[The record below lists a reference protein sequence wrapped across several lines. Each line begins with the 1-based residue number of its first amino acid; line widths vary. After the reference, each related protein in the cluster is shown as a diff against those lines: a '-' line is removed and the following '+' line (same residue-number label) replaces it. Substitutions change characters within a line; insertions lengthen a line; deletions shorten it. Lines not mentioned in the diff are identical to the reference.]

1 MWKAWLGLMKKFFF
15 LSLCASALCL
25 ALPME
30 AQTLSLDSCRA
41 MALRNNKQ
49 LGIARAKQQAAMN
62 VRKSARTKYLP
73 HIDVAGGWMLSS
85 REISILNDE
94 QKSKL
99 SNLGTNAVSS
109 FDGSQVSN
117 LLTDMVQRGV
127 LSPQEAQ
134 KYGQLIST
142 ASQPLAEQF
151 AALGNALGNDIKDA
165 FRTDTR
171 SIILGSVVV
180 NQPVFMGGAI
190 TAANRMADIS
200 EKMAT
205 TSIDASEQNVLYDI
219 DQTYWLVVSL
229 KQKQRLAES
238 YLNLVKKLD
247 EDVNKMIKEGVATRA
262 DGLKVDV
269 KVNEAEMTKT
279 QVDNGLSLAR
289 MLLCQLCGIQISDRV
304 TLVDE
309 TRDDIAVASMNR
321 YNKDMAMESR
331 PELKLLNNAIE
342 LSEQST
348 NIARATMLPQVAI
361 TGGYMISNPNLF
373 NGYEKKFGGMWNI
386 GIMVRVPVLD
396 WGDATYKVRASKIAT
411 NIARLTL
418 DEARE
423 KINLQVNQ
431 CDYRLKEANKKLATA
446 QKNIQRAEENLRCAN
461 IGFKEGVMDATEVM
475 AAQTAWLQAKTQK
488 IDAQI
493 DVCLGEAAM
502 KKAIGMR

>member
-1 MWKAWLGLMKKFFF
+1 
-15 LSLCASALCL
+15 
-25 ALPME
+25 
-30 AQTLSLDSCRA
+30 

-85 REISILNDE
+85 REISLLNND
-94 QKSKL
+94 QKNTL
-99 SNLGTNAVSS
+99 SNLGTAAVGSV
-109 FDGSQVSN
+109 DVSQVSN
-117 LLTDMVQRGV
+117 IITSMVQKGV
-127 LSPQEAQ
+127 LSPAEAQ
-134 KYGQLIST
+134 QYGQMVSGAT
-142 ASQPLAEQF
+142 QQF
-151 AALGNALGNDIKDA
+151 SAYGNALGEKIKDA
-165 FRTDTR
+165 FRSDTR
-171 SIILGSVVV
+171 SIIVGSVVV
-180 NQPVFMGGAI
+180 NQPIFMGGAI

-200 EKMAT
+200 EQMAS

-289 MLLCQLCGIQISDRV
+289 MLLCQLCGIQISDKV
-304 TLVDE
+304 SLVDE
-309 TRDDIAVASMNR
+309 TRDDIAVVSTNR
-321 YNKDMAMESR
+321 YNKQMAMESR
-331 PELKLLNNAIE
+331 PELKLLNNAVE
-342 LSEQST
+342 LSEQT
-348 NIARATMLPQVAI
+348 TAIARATMLPQVAL
-361 TGGYMISNPNLF
+361 TGGFHVSNPNLY
-373 NGYEKKFGGMWNI
+373 NGFEKKFGGIWTV

-423 KINLQVNQ
+423 KIDLQVNQ
-431 CDYRLKEANKKLATA
+431 CDYRLREANKKLTTA

-461 IGFKEGVMDATEVM
+461 LGFKEGVMDATEVM

>member
-1 MWKAWLGLMKKFFF
+1 MMQMKRF
-15 LSLCASALCL
+15 LAFCASALCL
-25 ALPME
+25 VLPLE

-49 LGIARAKQQAAMN
+49 LSIARAKQQAAMN

-85 REISILNDE
+85 REISLLNDE
-94 QKSKL
+94 QKNKL
-99 SNLGTNAVSS
+99 SNLGTAAVGSV
-109 FDGSQVSN
+109 DVSQVSN
-117 LLTDMVQRGV
+117 IITSMVQKGI
-127 LSPQEAQ
+127 LSPAEAQ
-134 KYGQLIST
+134 QYGQMVSGAT
-142 ASQPLAEQF
+142 QQF
-151 AALGNALGNDIKDA
+151 AALGNSLGEKIQDA

-171 SIILGSVVV
+171 SIIVGSVVV

-200 EKMAT
+200 EKMASVT
-205 TSIDASEQNVLYDI
+205 IDASEQNVLYDI
-219 DQTYWLVVSL
+219 DQAYWLVVSL
-229 KQKQRLAES
+229 KQKQRLADS

-289 MLLCQLCGIQISDRV
+289 MLLCQLCGIQINDKV

-309 TRDDIAVASMNR
+309 TRDDIAVAPASR
-321 YNKDMAMESR
+321 YNKQMAMESR
-331 PELKLLNNAIE
+331 PELKLLNNAVE
-342 LSEQST
+342 LSEQT
-348 NIARATMLPQVAI
+348 TTIARATMLPQVAL
-361 TGGYMISNPNLF
+361 TGGFHVSNPNLY
-373 NGYEKKFGGMWNI
+373 NGFEKKFGGIWTV

-396 WGDATYKVRASKIAT
+396 WGGATYKVRASKIAT

-423 KINLQVNQ
+423 KIDLQVNQ
-431 CDYRLKEANKKLATA
+431 CDYRLKEANKKLVTA

-461 IGFKEGVMDATEVM
+461 VGFKEGVMTVTDVM
-475 AAQTAWLQAKTQK
+475 AAQTAWQKAQTQK
-488 IDAQI
+488 LDAEIDLRLAKLSLQKA
-493 DVCLGEAAM
+493 LGN
-502 KKAIGMR
+502 I

>member
-1 MWKAWLGLMKKFFF
+1 MKRFIA
-15 LSLCASALCL
+15 LCASALCL
-25 ALPME
+25 VLPLE

-49 LGIARAKQQAAMN
+49 LGIARAKQQAAIN

-85 REISILNDE
+85 RELSILNSE
-94 QKSKL
+94 QKDKL
-99 SNLGTNAVSS
+99 SNLGTNAIGSVDVSH
-109 FDGSQVSN
+109 VSD
-117 LLTDMVQRGV
+117 LITSMVQKGV
-127 LSPQEAQ
+127 LSPAEAQ
-134 KYGQLIST
+134 QYGQLISGT
-142 ASQPLAEQF
+142 TQHFAE
-151 AALGNALGNDIKDA
+151 LGNSLGNEIKDA

-171 SIILGSVVV
+171 SIIVGSVVV

-200 EKMAT
+200 EKMAN

-331 PELKLLNNAIE
+331 PELKLLNNAVE
-342 LSEQST
+342 LSEQTT
-348 NIARATMLPQVAI
+348 NIARATMLPQVAL

>member
-1 MWKAWLGLMKKFFF
+1 MKRFIA
-15 LSLCASALCL
+15 LCASALCL
-25 ALPME
+25 VLPME

-99 SNLGTNAVSS
+99 SNLGTNAIGSVDVSH
-109 FDGSQVSN
+109 VSD
-117 LLTDMVQRGV
+117 LITSMVQKGV
-127 LSPQEAQ
+127 LSPAEAQ
-134 KYGQLIST
+134 QYGQLISGT
-142 ASQPLAEQF
+142 TQHFAE
-151 AALGNALGNDIKDA
+151 LGNSLGNEIKDA

-171 SIILGSVVV
+171 SIIVGSVVV

-200 EKMAT
+200 EKMAS

-348 NIARATMLPQVAI
+348 NIARATMLPQVAL
-361 TGGYMISNPNLF
+361 TGGFHVSNPNLY
-373 NGYEKKFGGMWNI
+373 NGYEKKFGGIWTV

-461 IGFKEGVMDATEVM
+461 VGFKEGVMDATEVM

>member
-1 MWKAWLGLMKKFFF
+1 M
-15 LSLCASALCL
+15 S
-25 ALPME
+25 E
-30 AQTLSLDSCRA
+30 TTQ
-41 MALRNNKQ
+41 N
-49 LGIARAKQQAAMN
+49 
-62 VRKSARTKYLP
+62 
-73 HIDVAGGWMLSS
+73 
-85 REISILNDE
+85 
-94 QKSKL
+94 
-99 SNLGTNAVSS
+99 
-109 FDGSQVSN
+109 
-117 LLTDMVQRGV
+117 
-127 LSPQEAQ
+127 
-134 KYGQLIST
+134 
-142 ASQPLAEQF
+142 F

-342 LSEQST
+342 LSE
-348 NIARATMLPQVAI
+348 
-361 TGGYMISNPNLF
+361 
-373 NGYEKKFGGMWNI
+373 
-386 GIMVRVPVLD
+386 
-396 WGDATYKVRASKIAT
+396 
-411 NIARLTL
+411 
-418 DEARE
+418 
-423 KINLQVNQ
+423 
-431 CDYRLKEANKKLATA
+431 
-446 QKNIQRAEENLRCAN
+446 
-461 IGFKEGVMDATEVM
+461 
-475 AAQTAWLQAKTQK
+475 
-488 IDAQI
+488 
-493 DVCLGEAAM
+493 
-502 KKAIGMR
+502 